1 MPNTT
6 LLKNRENL
14 VKLLQTKGYEVDA
27 PTLNKKLEDPNYSS
41 TLWSTLIADK
51 DASGDLLKLT
61 PDLKTFKSY
70 VTEEPAPANQ
80 GGPKKNN
87 QVPTNQASQQPAS
100 TQGLDL
106 GGLESAYNKSN
117 SEFTQAEA
125 NYNVSKKGTVVN
137 YYAGAH
143 GGELPM
149 YRTQKEKDESIAQSQ
164 QKFNE
169 NQTKHQAVLNQF
181 DENPVLK
188 GLMEDATKNISQFK
202 TTNPNGLTSID
213 RSKLRDYANNYYKKN
228 NIKVDPNGDFANTIH
243 AKLLNNLNTEIVKPD
258 IQNAFNTKFKKQFG
272 KDFQTYIQDQS
283 TTALEAQA
291 APIHTKY
298 ATESEK
304 IKAQFQTQKQ
314 GLDQGYKQSQS
325 DIDAKYS
332 DPKYLADLE
341 ANRPEGTG
349 PKTFVEEQYK
359 KDSQAAYE
367 LYVKNHSSMAA
378 TQRQMSARY
387 KSAYGG
393 ALQSVYDQ
401 FKKSGYTP
409 TGDVSKA
416 INSMYQQ
423 SATEVFDK
431 RDKNSRI
438 ISDLNNN
445 LTPGQN
451 QLFGRAA
458 VAGTTNLLANLST
471 WMGNRLGYEW
481 STKLKDQAQDLAE
494 YTAIPA
500 NPLKS
505 FGDLLDPSKVIQ
517 NIGEQLPNI
526 GASIGLS
533 LLARRP
539 ILLAG
544 GSQLAA
550 TIGGGVLATIQENLG
565 RQGQVEQQLLD
576 QGTDLSTAKNKS
588 KQVWDSTIPSIAFN
602 TIQLEAMFGKF
613 GKGSLLSRFG
623 ANTGAELLTETP
635 QEILQTRE
643 EESATGV
650 PEAGRASVKDIFLN
664 VAPSVIAMGLPGSAR
679 ASVLNNESIAPEWVT
694 KLATAPINKMAEQ
707 ITKTS
712 LGSMKGAVDFAGFN
726 GLINPEKQLEL
737 ETMLDNINTHVE
749 QAKGNGLNKRQQSAY
764 VTLVSTAE
772 HLQNQADQLKANGG
786 TEEEIKALEEKHST
800 ASEAAK
806 NLLANKS
813 GNYAI
818 VATEDGDSHVV
829 THDELRDLMQDETFR
844 NEVKSGATSV
854 DLKTGRKSTSP
865 ANDLFRDLYSLK
877 KNFDQNQASYDGES
891 AALKAL
897 RQKLGIVDQNL
908 PTEFATVTGLIGH
921 QVEYNDGTTT
931 MTGELKQ
938 DGQTLVVENDKT
950 IRELGNVNEFKG
962 VKPKDVNLKYITP
975 ENAGPTFETKKA
987 ADMNLPGL
995 VSLYAGK
1002 INPQTLLDTLM
1013 MVAPDADK
1021 NILATQIVT
1030 YDNAHRQTNRRVEQ
1044 AQETDQDRR
1053 SPSKISAQVAE
1064 EGTEYSGQDV
1074 AETIVEIGDKTFSSA
1089 FDKMKKFLGFNFIG
1103 QTIDLD
1109 ELYRN
1114 DPKFAAKVEEQRT
1127 TKQDNR
1133 VEQSKKIYS
1142 NPESAPAVIVNGK
1155 VEDGYGRLA
1164 QLYINGEK
1172 QASAFVSTGKADVTN
1187 NTQDQTGN
1195 LQGNQENDINSLI
1208 NEVFGSPITSEE
1220 LNTQAVNA
1228 RQILQA
1234 MVPDAE
1240 VVVHTDPASY
1250 SAAVV
1255 PLGGRA
1261 QTGGNAAFRTNK
1273 DGKTEVYRID
1283 INASSANSRTVSHE
1297 LAHAV
1302 LLNGFGINEGLF
1314 NQFKNQVSQILSGE
1328 DAQALNNFTKTY
1340 KDSVRAEEFL
1350 AELSGALRAGEV
1362 SPTLLSK
1369 IAQIINDFVK
1379 AITLGN
1385 FTPFEDVQ
1393 KANDVIDMLT
1403 SLAPVTN
1410 NGTTSG
1416 QQGSRSQAEGLF
1428 TGTEQVPVFKNLTEA
1443 AKWLGNWSKKNKV
1456 FASEAAKLSDK
1467 KFVDKLEEHTIKELE
1482 AWGSVRGDNYVG
1494 FYEEDIPNKLNPE
1507 LQAFAEKRYGRKLT
1521 NQEVILYHMVSGFAS
1536 PNADPIFDSSK
1547 GLEVFDKYMK
1557 TGELSAYSDK
1567 QATVWEMGQD
1577 GKKFDTGKLKFD
1589 SEGGKVMSQ
1598 VSPKYATASLNKF
1611 KNVIDYFKGDLEK
1624 AVNWATSTHTYQEI
1638 SDVMGTPVK
1647 GPKALDAHENLS
1659 KDAGGFGVFGFTGAK
1674 LGSYILN
1681 RIGEHSTVTKDM
1693 WYARTM
1699 ARLTGESLIEDGK
1712 ALVSP
1717 WGLTIEGVR
1726 KRKLADKAWGNVAD
1740 KLNITMSAVQQQMW
1754 DFEKRLYEK
1763 LGTVEKSGY
1772 ASEGFLKKAKE
1783 LEPGIDFSG
1792 SRSQEYSTQMVSP
1805 NEMEG
1810 TALDDSIAKLG
1821 TPEMA
1826 SYMKAMGSIDKMFGF
1841 APDTNEAVGVWSDGA
1856 EQSSVARFKE
1866 NIDFDTLK
1874 AMGAVK
1880 GLMSNQKAVLNF
1892 KADEIQDIP
1901 DDLVI
1906 GEGKGFL
1913 FEFAMPGDVKTVTKS
1928 LTDAG
1933 LEFKTVVP
1941 VGNSDTMIYLYTD
1954 ENETFDKYTKFVT
1967 DNNIQHEHNYGQGE
1981 FTGTWGE
1988 REEAYDV
1995 YNGAIERYVNKAE
2008 ASAQWIGDLKKEST
2022 ESIADYRSRA
2032 AKIISERSGE
2042 EVTYGSRSQEQ
2053 NEKLNSTEG
2062 FKSRSQILGASGAER
2077 LSNARKV
2084 IDNKNTAIDMELAG
2098 EDALTVRLATGWER
2112 GADGLWRIEISDGK
2126 LKKFKVEDLPKNN
2139 RGFHAAKLSDIY
2151 NNPKLFKA
2159 YDTKESI
2166 KKSKDGWASTRFFKS
2181 SIGDVEV
2188 EFNPYLPEGEGSFD
2202 QNENKIEL
2210 ASQTKEHLPT
2220 LLHEIQHYVQLR
2232 EGFEIGSNQM
2242 TVGWDIDRKF
2252 DRLKEDVQEAEQ
2264 NLYNANLWS
2273 SDNKEFVASKELKLK
2288 QAKDKITELVNSING
2303 KNKTNSNGTS
2313 DFELYRKLAAET
2325 EARNVEYRMG
2335 LTPDER
2341 RSKLL
2346 SSSEDV
2352 SREDQIL
2359 LMDDLQSPTF
2369 DDSSRSQQPIS
2380 KVDKFITAARNRG
2393 FSEQTIAT
2401 ALQSKLGMSAQD
2413 AQNALMGNQT
2423 NTGQQPTTPPAKAQG
2438 KFVSFFKEQ
2447 LLPFGN
2453 IGKEIGLLR
2462 EQMAGNL
2469 SAQMFVAMANVNK
2482 VEKLIKASNVSE
2494 EDIDE
2499 FLRGGTPQN
2508 AIPTELADQ
2517 LSSMRMH
2524 IDNLTDQLINMGL
2537 VSPEMIATLE
2547 ANKGQYLT
2555 RSYELFNSKDVTIDN
2570 ITNRLKSVD
2579 DQVVNAAMAVLYD
2592 EQIKHVRQMYPNA
2605 SPKEQQDMAMASA
2618 RTRANTILAQ
2628 EGSDFKKSGKLGAK
2642 DLSFL
2647 QSRKDID
2654 PEIRALMGEYTD
2666 PIYNYAKTVFK
2677 LANTVS
2683 AQAFLTE
2690 AAKTGLGKIFFQDD
2704 VNRPEGATYKIAGDE
2719 SDVMSP
2725 LNGLYTYPEVG
2736 KEFETHDAKLNDAL
2750 TFIFAAA
2757 GTVRKYKT
2765 VYNPM
2770 THVKNVIGNVGF
2782 VIANGHFGELGQTWD
2797 FIADWVQ
2804 GKENQKLFDLATKLH
2819 GYGVL
2824 NSSIGS
2830 NEIRSYFDNSSRIED
2845 NLSTIGNKQGNWWQ
2859 KTVGKSL
2866 KKAGKWA
2873 EDMYQKEDDIYK
2885 LMAFLN
2891 ESNRYS
2897 KAMYGKTYDQLSDT
2911 EMKSIDD
2918 KVTDIVKNTYPT
2930 FSRTPKFVK
2939 TLSKGFFLGN
2949 FLSFQVESVRVSYNT
2964 LKLANEE
2971 LQSGNPSLMKLGAMR
2986 IAGTAVS
2993 ASIPTA
2999 LTYYGSMLAGMGLS
3013 GLAGFMAGDD
3023 DEKKK
3028 KAKEKERATRKFAHP
3043 FNKEGDLIVV
3053 KAKDG
3058 ELTYYDVSSSDPR
3071 GYPKEVW
3078 NAFWNNMNDEKGF
3091 AKSAFA
3097 ATAQSLSPYL
3107 DPDMT
3112 LKGLTG
3118 VLYNQNSFGAEI
3130 YDQNETAI
3138 NKILKIGNHLRKTFQ
3153 PGVISAVERPL
3164 TAGLEGDKEKMGNEL
3179 AAQATGMRAYKIDVL
3194 KKFTRSIYETAPLDD
3209 FNPTTGFAGRIKKGE
3224 SYYRSVANN
3233 KKSTVAE
3240 KDAAYTE
3247 ANERVATALKDL
3259 KEYYDGAIALGV
3271 APEELNHV
3279 LKVAR
3284 LGKHEMYS
3292 IRTGDYNT
3300 VYMRQV
3306 H

>member
-14 VKLLQTKGYEVDA
+14 VKLLKTKGYEVDA
-27 PTLNKKLEDPNYSS
+27 PSLNKKLEDPNYST
-41 TLWSTLIADK
+41 TLWSTLIADP
-51 DASGDLLKLT
+51 DAKGDLLKLT
-61 PDLKTFKSY
+61 PDLKTFRSY

-80 GGPKKNN
+80 GGLKKNN
-87 QVPTNQASQQPAS
+87 QVPTNKVGQQPAP

-106 GGLESAYNKSN
+106 AGLEKAYNQS
-117 SEFTQAEA
+117 SSDFTKAED
-125 NYNVSKKGTVVN
+125 NYNASKKGTVVN

-149 YRTQKEKDESIAQSQ
+149 YRNQKEKDESVSKSQ
-164 QKFNE
+164 QDLDANK
-169 NQTKHQAVLNQF
+169 TKLDAVLNQF

-188 GLMEDATKNISQFK
+188 GLMEDAKKNISQFK

-228 NIKVDPNGDFANTIH
+228 NIKIDLNGNFANTIH
-243 AKLLNNLNTEIVKPD
+243 SKLLNDLNVEIVKPD
-258 IQNAFNTKFKKQFG
+258 IQNAFNIKFKKQFG

-283 TTALEAQA
+283 TTALEQQS

-298 ATESEK
+298 VKEAEK
-304 IKAQFQTQKQ
+304 LKTQFKTQKQ
-314 GLDQGYKQSQS
+314 TVDQQYKQSQ
-325 DIDAKYS
+325 DQIDAKYN
-332 DPKYLADLE
+332 DPKYIAELRASI
-341 ANRPEGTG
+341 PEG
-349 PKTFVEEQYK
+349 VEIGEFIKAQYTQDT
-359 KDSQAAYE
+359 KDAYN
-367 LYVKNHSSMAA
+367 LYVKNHSSMVAS
-378 TQRQMSARY
+378 QRQINARY

-393 ALQSVYDQ
+393 ALQSVYEQ

-409 TGDVSKA
+409 TGDFSKA

-423 SATEVFDK
+423 SATEVFD
-431 RDKNSRI
+431 RRQAVAGVM
-438 ISDLNNN
+438 SDFNNR
-445 LTPGQN
+445 LLPGTDL
-451 QLFGRAA
+451 LFGRSV
-458 VAGTTNLLANLST
+458 VAGSTNFLSNIAT

-494 YTAIPA
+494 YTALPA

-505 FGDLLDPSKVIQ
+505 FGDLLDPAKVIQ
-517 NIGEQLPNI
+517 NVGEQLPNI

-539 ILLAG
+539 IVLAG
-544 GSQLAA
+544 GGRLATA
-550 TIGGGVLATIQENLG
+550 IGGGVLSTIQENVG
-565 RQGQVEQQLLD
+565 RQGQVEQQLLE
-576 QGTDLSTAKNKS
+576 QGTDLATAKEKS
-588 KQVWDSTIPSIAFN
+588 KQVWNSTIPSIAFN
-602 TIQLEAMFGKF
+602 AIQLEAMFGKF
-613 GKGSLLSRFG
+613 GKGSMLSRFG
-623 ANTGAELLTETP
+623 ANTSAELLTETP
-635 QEILQTRE
+635 QEIMQTRE

-650 PEAGRASVKDIFLN
+650 PEANRASVKDIFLN

-679 ASVLNNESIAPEWVT
+679 ASVLNNESIAPAWVT
-694 KLATAPINKMAEQ
+694 NLATAPINKMAEQ

-712 LGSMKGAVDFAGFN
+712 IGSMKGAVDFAAFD
-726 GLINPEKQLEL
+726 GLINPEKQQEL

-772 HLQNQADQLKANGG
+772 HLKNQADQLKANGG
-786 TEEEIKALEEKHST
+786 TEEEIKALEEKQST

-806 NLLANKS
+806 SLLANKS

-829 THDELRDLMQDETFR
+829 THDQLRDLMLDETFR
-844 NEVKSGATSV
+844 NEVKSGSTTV
-854 DLKTGRKSTSP
+854 DLKTGKKSTKP

-877 KNFDQNQASYDGES
+877 KTFDQNQASYNGEA
-891 AALKAL
+891 AALKSL
-897 RQKLGIVDQNL
+897 RQRLGVVDQNL
-908 PTEFATVTGLIGH
+908 PNEYATVTGLIGH
-921 QVEYNDGTTT
+921 QVEYNDGVTT
-931 MTGELKQ
+931 MTGELRQ
-938 DGQTLVVENDKT
+938 DGQTLVIENDKT
-950 IRELGNVNEFKG
+950 IKELGNVNEFKG
-962 VKPKDVNLKYITP
+962 VKPGEVNLKYITP
-975 ENAGPTFETKKA
+975 ENVGPTFETKKA
-987 ADMNLPGL
+987 ADMNFPGL

-1021 NILATQIVT
+1021 NILSAQV
-1030 YDNAHRQTNRRVEQ
+1030 YAHDNAYRQTNRRVEQ
-1044 AQETDQDRR
+1044 ARETDQDRR
-1053 SPSKISAQVAE
+1053 SPSKIAAPVAE

-1074 AETIVEIGDKTFSSA
+1074 AETVAEIGDKTFTSA
-1089 FDKMKKFLGFNFIG
+1089 FDKMAKFLGFNFIG

-1133 VEQSKKIYS
+1133 VDQSKKIYS
-1142 NPESAPAVIVNGK
+1142 NPESAPAVLIDGK

-1164 QLYINGEK
+1164 QLYINGDK
-1172 QASAFVSTGKADVTN
+1172 QASAFVSTGKADIQN
-1187 NTQDQTGN
+1187 NTQAQAGN
-1195 LQGNQENDINSLI
+1195 VNGSQENDIDGLI
-1208 NEVFGSPITSEE
+1208 NEVFGSPITIEE
-1220 LNTQAVNA
+1220 LNTQAENA

-1250 SAAVV
+1250 SAAVL
-1255 PLGGRA
+1255 PIGGRA
-1261 QTGGNAAFRTNK
+1261 QTGGNAAFRKNK
-1273 DGKTEVYRID
+1273 AGKTEVYRID
-1283 INASSANSRTVSHE
+1283 INASNANTRTVSHE

-1302 LLNGFGINEGLF
+1302 LLNGFGINEGMF
-1314 NQFKNQVSQILSGE
+1314 NQFKNQVSKILSGE
-1328 DAQALNNFTKTY
+1328 DVQALNDFAFTY
-1340 KDSVRAEEFL
+1340 KSSLRAEEFL

-1369 IAQIINDFVK
+1369 IAQLINDFVR

-1393 KANDVIDMLT
+1393 KANDIIDMLT
-1403 SLAPVTN
+1403 SLDPVTN
-1410 NGTTSG
+1410 NENTSA
-1416 QQGSRSQAEGLF
+1416 QEGSRSQGVTLMR
-1428 TGTEQVPVFKNLTEA
+1428 GTETLKRFGLKPNES
-1443 AKWLGNWSKKNKV
+1443 AKTR
-1456 FASEAAKLSDK
+1456 D
-1467 KFVDKLEEHTIKELE
+1467 
-1482 AWGSVRGDNYVG
+1482 VG
-1494 FYEEDIPNKLNPE
+1494 VAL
-1507 LQAFAEKRYGRKLT
+1507 EKRQRAKYGT
-1521 NQEVILYHMVSGFAS
+1521 INQNDRSPEAMKKISGWMVEEVKYFM
-1536 PNADPIFDSSK
+1536 
-1547 GLEVFDKYMK
+1547 GL
-1557 TGELSAYSDK
+1557 
-1567 QATVWEMGQD
+1567 
-1577 GKKFDTGKLKFD
+1577 
-1589 SEGGKVMSQ
+1589 
-1598 VSPKYATASLNKF
+1598 
-1611 KNVIDYFKGDLEK
+1611 KGDMSGQGWYGEK
-1624 AVNWATSTHTYQEI
+1624 YQ
-1638 SDVMGTPVK
+1638 
-1647 GPKALDAHENLS
+1647 KALDAMSNIFPEMKTDENARSLFTMLVAITSDGQKVLTNFKLASIAYDYYKNNGKLPETLPGQRIVSFEANLS
-1659 KDAGGFGVFGFTGAK
+1659 RINEMLVNYNGDIAKMKEDLMKVSSIKDINAQRKSEGLSPLKSDWPVEFQAPFAASVFGPK
-1674 LGSYILN
+1674 LGMFFSNLSGNEAYPTLDRWWSRTFN
-1681 RIGEHSTVTKDM
+1681 RYRGTLIPDIKDGYAKDGTPIGIQRLKDLLGDSKM
-1693 WYARTM
+1693 SNEDAFIYARNYRDSYAAKNYKDGTEIEKAANTIYKNAFDNLNDAPQNKTDRQFM
-1699 ARLTGESLIEDGK
+1699 YDSVQAALKSLKRQGYDLTIADVQAILWYFEKNLYKTLGVRANITGISYEEAANITFEKWSASNKSFDYTIQKEEDIASVEDADDQIED
-1712 ALVSP
+1712 
-1717 WGLTIEGVR
+1717 EE
-1726 KRKLADKAWGNVAD
+1726 N
-1740 KLNITMSAVQQQMW
+1740 
-1754 DFEKRLYEK
+1754 
-1763 LGTVEKSGY
+1763 
-1772 ASEGFLKKAKE
+1772 
-1783 LEPGIDFSG
+1783 GIVVNYMQDSG

-1821 TPEMA
+1821 TPEMT
-1826 SYMKAMGSIDKMFGF
+1826 SFMKAMGSIDKIFGF
-1841 APDTNEAVGVWSDGA
+1841 APDTQEAVGVWSDGA
-1856 EQSSVARFKE
+1856 EQSSVARYKE

-1892 KADEIQDIP
+1892 KADEIQEVP

-1913 FEFAMPGDVKTVTKS
+1913 FEFAMPGDAKTVTKS

-1933 LEFKTVVP
+1933 LEYKTVAP

-1954 ENETFDKYTKFVT
+1954 EIETFKKYIKFVT

-1988 REEAYDV
+1988 REEAYDI
-1995 YNGAIERYVNKAE
+1995 YNGAIEQYVSKANAE
-2008 ASAQWIGDLKKEST
+2008 SQWIGDLKKEPT
-2022 ESIADYRSRA
+2022 ESIADYRARA
-2032 AKIISERSGE
+2032 AKIISERSGD
-2042 EVTYGSRSQEQ
+2042 EVTYGSRSQAV
-2053 NEKLNSTEG
+2053 NP
-2062 FKSRSQILGASGAER
+2062 
-2077 LSNARKV
+2077 
-2084 IDNKNTAIDMELAG
+2084 
-2098 EDALTVRLATGWER
+2098 
-2112 GADGLWRIEISDGK
+2112 
-2126 LKKFKVEDLPKNN
+2126 VE
-2139 RGFHAAKLSDIY
+2139 
-2151 NNPKLFKA
+2151 
-2159 YDTKESI
+2159 
-2166 KKSKDGWASTRFFKS
+2166 
-2181 SIGDVEV
+2181 
-2188 EFNPYLPEGEGSFD
+2188 
-2202 QNENKIEL
+2202 
-2210 ASQTKEHLPT
+2210 
-2220 LLHEIQHYVQLR
+2220 QLR
-2232 EGFEIGSNQM
+2232 AEEQAEYDSMADPNDEVKKKEIY
-2242 TVGWDIDRKF
+2242 DKYD
-2252 DRLKEDVQEAEQ
+2252 
-2264 NLYNANLWS
+2264 
-2273 SDNKEFVASKELKLK
+2273 KL
-2288 QAKDKITELVNSING
+2288 IT
-2303 KNKTNSNGTS
+2303 
-2313 DFELYRKLAAET
+2313 
-2325 EARNVEYRMG
+2325 
-2335 LTPDER
+2335 P
-2341 RSKLL
+2341 LL
-2346 SSSEDV
+2346 ESEN
-2352 SREDQIL
+2352 
-2359 LMDDLQSPTF
+2359 
-2369 DDSSRSQQPIS
+2369 SSRSQQPIS

-2393 FSEQTIAT
+2393 FSEQTIET

-2423 NTGQQPTTPPAKAQG
+2423 NAGQQPSTPSAKAQG

-2447 LLPFGN
+2447 FAAFGN
-2453 IGKEIGLLR
+2453 LGKEIGLLR
-2462 EQMAGNL
+2462 EQMDGSL
-2469 SAQMFVAMANVNK
+2469 SAQMFTAMANVNK
-2482 VEKLIKASNVSE
+2482 VEKLIKASNVAE

-2508 AIPTELADQ
+2508 AIPIELADQ

-2537 VSPEMIATLE
+2537 VSPDMIATLE

-2570 ITNRLKSVD
+2570 ITNKLKSVD
-2579 DQVVNAAMAVLYD
+2579 EQVVNAAMGVLYE

-2628 EGSDFKKSGKLGAK
+2628 EGSDFKNAGKLGAK

-2647 QSRKDID
+2647 QSRKDIS

-2704 VNRPEGATYKIAGDE
+2704 VNRPEGATYRIAGDQ

-2750 TFIFAAA
+2750 SLIFAVA

-2782 VIANGHFGELGQTWD
+2782 VIANGHFGELGQTWE
-2797 FIADWVQ
+2797 FVSDWVQ

-2819 GYGVL
+2819 AQGVL

-2830 NEIRSYFDNSSRIED
+2830 NEIRSYFDNSSRIE
-2845 NLSTIGNKQGNWWQ
+2845 NSLSTIGKQNGNWWSR
-2859 KTVGKSL
+2859 TVGKAL
-2866 KKAGKWA
+2866 KKGGKWA

-2971 LQSGNPSLMKLGAMR
+2971 LQSGNPNLMKLGAMR

-2993 ASIPTA
+2993 MSIPTA

-3023 DEKKK
+3023 DEEKK
-3028 KAKEKERATRKFAHP
+3028 KAKARERATRKFAHP
-3043 FNKEGDLIVV
+3043 FNKEGDLMVV
-3053 KAKDG
+3053 SAKDG

-3071 GYPKEVW
+3071 GYPKEIW
-3078 NAFWNNMNDEKGF
+3078 NAFWNNMNDKEGF

-3097 ATAQSLSPYL
+3097 GTAQALSPYL

-3118 VLYNQNSFGAEI
+3118 ILYNQDSFGSEI
-3130 YDQNETAI
+3130 YDQNESTV
-3138 NKILKIGNHLRKTFQ
+3138 NKVLKIGNQLRKSFQ
-3153 PGVISAVERPL
+3153 PGVISAIERPL

-3224 SYYRSVANN
+3224 SYYRSVVNN
-3233 KKSTVAE
+3233 KKATVAE
-3240 KDAAYTE
+3240 KDAAYKE
-3247 ANERVATALKDL
+3247 ANERVSGALKDL

-3271 APEELNHV
+3271 APGKLNQV
-3279 LKVAR
+3279 LMTAR
-3284 LGKHEMYS
+3284 LGKTEIYS
-3292 IRTGDYNT
+3292 IITGNYN
-3300 VYMRQV
+3300 VPYMPRR